1 MSVSALGKPGN
12 DDNFQ
17 KVSDGQKKKLYKVGC
32 AKYLMRFDEFIMKPM
47 FIYKYHK
54 NKAKDAE
61 ELYNA
66 IVEEGNTLEA
76 MYKHNKQKKPP
87 NLNK

>member
-1 MSVSALGKPGN
+1 
-12 DDNFQ
+12 
-17 KVSDGQKKKLYKVGC
+17 
-32 AKYLMRFDEFIMKPM
+32 MRFDEFIMKPM

>member
-1 MSVSALGKPGN
+1 MAKSGT

-17 KVSDGQKKKLYKVGC
+17 KVSDGSKKKLYKVGC

-76 MYKHNKQKKPP
+76 MYKHKRQMKLP
-87 NLNK
+87 NLDK